1 MRKNSNFW
9 FKLWFTFVGGLIILG
24 IVGYLMQEYQDFKD
38 GCVKTGEQRMVNS
51 VVNAP
56 DGAFSGVVVEDKF
69 VCKTG
74 RITWKAQYQ

>member
-9 FKLWFTFVGGLIILG
+9 FKLWFTLIVGLIILSLIG
-24 IVGYLMQEYQDFKD
+24 HGVQEYQDYQD

-56 DGAFSGVVVEDKF
+56 DGAFSGLVVEDKF
-69 VCKTG
+69 VCNNG
-74 RITWKAQYQ
+74 RITWKSQYQ

>member
-1 MRKNSNFW
+1 MNKYNLG
-9 FKLWFTFVGGLIILG
+9 FKLWFILIAGLVILG
-24 IVGYLMQEYQDFKD
+24 VIGLVVQEYQDLKD

-51 VVNAP
+51 VINAP
-56 DGAFSGVVVEDKF
+56 DGAFSGLVVEDKF